1 MGKTAGLPTAGYAA
15 APPRKAAG
23 GCRGGGWQG
32 GACRWLSLPQ
42 GARGAPRF

>member
-1 MGKTAGLPTAGYAA
+1 MLAYCGIRRRAA